1 MTYLG
6 KEHISVPS
14 LLSLIGLSETYLN
27 RLQER
32 TSNNLISNLTEFL
45 SENWAMAL
53 FHEWFSEF
61 RYNLKV
67 KLTLDSK
74 LKKLLEEIGEFALGG
89 KYMDRDNYDKWK
101 DQIGDNVKQLIRVI
115 FLWLKFF

>member
-1 MTYLG
+1 
-6 KEHISVPS
+6 
-14 LLSLIGLSETYLN
+14 
-27 RLQER
+27 
-32 TSNNLISNLTEFL
+32 
-45 SENWAMAL
+45 MAL

-115 FLWLKFF
+115 FLWLKFFQDNALQFISDNMNHLPMYYVPGTEFK